1 MRSLILITLKC
12 YALQQTAQTYSQ
24 RRRAM
29 FRDKDRYL
37 SIILISPSILA
48 VLIFIYGFIAWS
60 VRVSLS
66 KWKGLSADYTWNGL
80 NNYINLF
87 SDPRF
92 HVDVRNTLIF
102 TGVFVI
108 GSILL
113 GFTLAVML
121 DQGLKGESFFR
132 SLFLFPMAISYIVTG
147 VVWRWL
153 MNPAMGSRTS
163 GFNLLFSYLFQ
174 IFVKPFDPE
183 AVFRGLTW
191 HTTPTW
197 GIAAIALAA
206 IWQMSGYT
214 MAMYLAGLRAIPA
227 ELREAAQMD
236 GATELQIYRYIMLPL
251 LSPVTL
257 SALIILGHMSLK
269 VFDLIVAIAGKQLP
283 LDVPAIYMW
292 QTTFDGLFYGRGA
305 AIGILLL
312 ISVAVLIIPY
322 IRYTLKTETEQ

>member
-1 MRSLILITLKC
+1 
-12 YALQQTAQTYSQ
+12 
-24 RRRAM
+24 M
-29 FRDKDRYL
+29 FKDKERYL
-37 SIILISPSILA
+37 NVLLISPSILLVA
-48 VLIFIYGFIAWS
+48 IFIYGFIAWS

-66 KWKGLSADYTWNGL
+66 EWKGLNPDFTWAGL
-80 NNYINLF
+80 SNYVELF
-87 SDPRF
+87 KDPRF
-92 HVDVRNTLIF
+92 HVDIRNTLIF

-113 GFTLAVML
+113 GFTMAVIL

-153 MNPAMGSRTS
+153 MNPAEGARMS
-163 GFNLLFSYLFQ
+163 GFNLLFSNLHLDFL
-174 IFVKPFDPE
+174 INK
-183 AVFRGLTW
+183 W
-191 HTTPTW
+191 HTTPEW

-214 MAMYLAGLRAIPA
+214 MALYLAGLRAIPE
-227 ELREAAQMD
+227 ELREAAQID
-236 GATELQIYRYIMLPL
+236 GANKFQIYWNIILPL
-251 LSPVTL
+251 LTPVSL

-269 VFDLIVAIAGKQLP
+269 VFDLIIAVAGKQLP

-292 QTTFDGLFYGRGA
+292 QVTFDGLFYSRGA

-322 IRYTLKTETEQ
+322 IRYTFRMEDDL

>member
-1 MRSLILITLKC
+1 
-12 YALQQTAQTYSQ
+12 
-24 RRRAM
+24 M
-29 FRDKDRYL
+29 FKDKERYL
-37 SIILISPSILA
+37 NILLISPSILA

-66 KWKGLSADYTWNGL
+66 KWKGLLPDFTWVGL
-80 NNYINLF
+80 KNYVELF

-102 TGVFVI
+102 TGVFVVGCI
-108 GSILL
+108 VL
-113 GFTLAVML
+113 GFMMAVIL

-147 VVWRWL
+147 VVWRWM
-153 MNPAMGSRTS
+153 MNPAEGSRMS
-163 GFNLLFSYLFQ
+163 GLNLLFSYFHLDFL
-174 IFVKPFDPE
+174 INK
-183 AVFRGLTW
+183 W
-191 HTTPTW
+191 HTTPEW

-214 MAMYLAGLRAIPA
+214 MALYLAGLRAIPG
-227 ELREAAQMD
+227 ELREAAQID
-236 GATELQIYRYIMLPL
+236 GANKFQIYWNIILPL
-251 LSPVTL
+251 LTPVTL

-269 VFDLIVAIAGKQLP
+269 VFDLIIAVAGKQLP

-292 QTTFDGLFYGRGA
+292 QTTFDGLFYGHGA

-322 IRYTLKTETEQ
+322 IRYTFRMEDDL

>member
-1 MRSLILITLKC
+1 MLKN
-12 YALQQTAQTYSQ
+12 
-24 RRRAM
+24 RE
-29 FRDKDRYL
+29 RYL
-37 SIILISPSILA
+37 SFILVSPSILA
-48 VLIFIYGFIAWS
+48 VIIFIYGFIAWS
-60 VRVSLS
+60 LRVSFS
-66 KWKGLSADYTWNGL
+66 KWKGLIADYSWVGL
-80 NNYINLF
+80 KNYLELF

-92 HVDVRNTLIF
+92 HVDIRNTLIF
-102 TGVFVI
+102 TGVFVV
-108 GSILL
+108 GSIIL
-113 GFTLAVML
+113 GFIMAVIL
-121 DQGLKGESFFR
+121 DQNLKGENFFR

-153 MNPAMGSRTS
+153 MNPATGDRLS
-163 GFNLLFSYLFQ
+163 GFNLLFKTFHLDFL
-174 IFVKPFDPE
+174 VND
-183 AVFRGLTW
+183 W

-214 MAMYLAGLRAIPA
+214 MAIYLAGLRSVPH

-236 GATELQIYRYIMLPL
+236 GANQIQIYRHVIMPL
-251 LSPVTL
+251 LTPITL
-257 SALIILGHMSLK
+257 SALIILGHTSLK
-269 VFDLIVAIAGKQLP
+269 VFDLIIAIAGKQLP

-322 IRYTLKTETEQ
+322 IRYILRTDIES

>member
-1 MRSLILITLKC
+1 MNKDR
-12 YALQQTAQTYSQ
+12 
-24 RRRAM
+24 
-29 FRDKDRYL
+29 DRYL
-37 SIILISPSILA
+37 SILLISPSILA
-48 VLIFIYGFIAWS
+48 VLVFIYGFIAWS

-66 KWKGLSADYTWNGL
+66 SWKGLSPDYTWVAL
-80 NNYINLF
+80 KNYINLF

-102 TGVFVI
+102 TGVFVV

-113 GFTLAVML
+113 GFLLAVML
-121 DQGLKGESFFR
+121 DQGLKGEGFFR

-153 MNPAMGSRTS
+153 MNPAEGDRLS
-163 GFNLLFSYLFQ
+163 GLNLLFSSLNLDFL
-174 IFVKPFDPE
+174 VNK
-183 AVFRGLTW
+183 W
-191 HTTPTW
+191 HTTETW

-214 MAMYLAGLRAIPA
+214 MAIYLAGLRSIPD
-227 ELREAAQMD
+227 ELREAARID
-236 GATELQIYRYIMLPL
+236 GASELQIYRYIILPL

-269 VFDLIVAIAGKQLP
+269 VFDLIIAVAGKQLP

-312 ISVAVLIIPY
+312 ISVAVLIVPY
-322 IRYTLKTETEQ
+322 IRYTLKAEAEQ

>member
-1 MRSLILITLKC
+1 MSK
-12 YALQQTAQTYSQ
+12 
-24 RRRAM
+24 
-29 FRDKDRYL
+29 FRDRYL
-37 SIILISPSILA
+37 SVILIAPSILA
-48 VLIFIYGFIAWS
+48 VAIFIYGFIGWS

-66 KWKGLSADYTWNGL
+66 NWKGLTPDYTWAGL
-80 NNYINLF
+80 RNYLQLF
-87 SDPRF
+87 KDPRF

-102 TGVFVI
+102 TLVFVV

-113 GFTLAVML
+113 GFFLAVIL
-121 DQGLKGESFFR
+121 DQGLKGEGFFR

-153 MNPAMGSRTS
+153 MNPAEGSRMS
-163 GFNLLFSYLFQ
+163 GFNLLFAEINLDFL
-174 IFVKPFDPE
+174 IN
-183 AVFRGLTW
+183 RW
-191 HTTPTW
+191 HTTPKW

-214 MAMYLAGLRAIPA
+214 MALYLAGLRSIPE
-227 ELREAAQMD
+227 ELREAAEID
-236 GATELQIYRYIMLPL
+236 GANSIQTYRHIILPL
-251 LSPVTL
+251 LTPVTL

-269 VFDLIVAIAGKQLP
+269 VFDLIIAVAGKQLP

-322 IRYTLKTETEQ
+322 IRYTLRTEIEQ

>member
-1 MRSLILITLKC
+1 MS
-12 YALQQTAQTYSQ
+12 
-24 RRRAM
+24 
-29 FRDKDRYL
+29 RDKDRFL
-37 SIILISPSILA
+37 NILLISPSIIA
-48 VLIFIYGFIAWS
+48 VFIFVYAFIGWS

-66 KWKGLSADYTWNGL
+66 KWKGLNADYTWNSV
-80 NNYINLF
+80 NNYLELF
-87 SDPRF
+87 KDPRF
-92 HVDVRNTLIF
+92 HVDIRNTLIF

-108 GSILL
+108 GSMLL
-113 GFTLAVML
+113 GFLLAVML
-121 DQGLKGESFFR
+121 DQGLKCEGFFR

-153 MNPAMGSRTS
+153 MNPATGSRTS
-163 GFNLLFSYLFQ
+163 GLNLLFTN
-174 IFVKPFDPE
+174 I
-183 AVFRGLTW
+183 GLDSLANAW

-214 MAMYLAGLRAIPA
+214 MALYLAGLRAIPA
-227 ELREAAQMD
+227 ELKEAAQID
-236 GATELQIYRYIMLPL
+236 GANELQIYRHIMLPL

-292 QTTFDGLFYGRGA
+292 QITFDGLFYGKGA
-305 AIGILLL
+305 AIGIILLV
-312 ISVAVLIIPY
+312 SVAILIIPY
-322 IRYTLKTETEQ
+322 IRYTLKTEAQS

>member
-1 MRSLILITLKC
+1 ML
-12 YALQQTAQTYSQ
+12 
-24 RRRAM
+24 
-29 FRDKDRYL
+29 RDKDRYL
-37 SIILISPSILA
+37 SILLISPSILA
-48 VLIFIYGFIAWS
+48 VLIFIYGFIGWS

-66 KWKGLSADYTWNGL
+66 KWKGLNPDFTWNGL
-80 NNYINLF
+80 TNYLNLF
-87 SDPRF
+87 ADPRF
-92 HVDVRNTLIF
+92 AVDVRNTLIF

-113 GFTLAVML
+113 GFLLAVML
-121 DQGLKGESFFR
+121 DQGLKGEGFFR

-153 MNPAMGSRTS
+153 MNPATGSRTS
-163 GFNLLFSYLFQ
+163 GFNLLFSYLHLDFLQ
-174 IFVKPFDPE
+174 N
-183 AVFRGLTW
+183 AW

-214 MAMYLAGLRAIPA
+214 MALYLAGLRSIPV
-227 ELREAAQMD
+227 ELREAAQID
-236 GATELQIYRYIMLPL
+236 GANEIQIYRHIMLPL
-251 LSPVTL
+251 LAPVTL

-269 VFDLIVAIAGKQLP
+269 VFDLIIAVAGKQLP

-305 AIGILLL
+305 AIGVLLL
-312 ISVAVLIIPY
+312 LSVALLIIPY
-322 IRYTLKTETEQ
+322 IRYTLRTEAQQ